1 MRQMIID
8 ALRKSYHGEIA
19 KISANVEVFLEA
31 HAGVGDHPDVVE
43 TIDKLIGEIAE
54 IDDKLMVLDT
64 HFNTA
69 TPRI

>member
-31 HAGVGDHPDVVE
+31 HAGVGDHPDVIE
-43 TIDKLIGEIAE
+43 TIDELIGKIAE
-54 IDDKLMVLDT
+54 LEDKLMVLDT

>member
-1 MRQMIID
+1 MILE

-43 TIDKLIGEIAE
+43 TIDELIGKIAE
-54 IDDKLMVLDT
+54 LEDKLMVLDT

>member
-1 MRQMIID
+1 MRLMILE

-31 HAGVGDHPDVVE
+31 HAGVGDHPDVIE
-43 TIDKLIGEIAE
+43 TIDELIGKIAE
-54 IDDKLMVLDT
+54 LEDKLMVLDT

>member
-1 MRQMIID
+1 MRQMILE

-19 KISANVEVFLEA
+19 KIKANVEVFLEA

-43 TIDKLIGEIAE
+43 TIDNLIGEIAE
-54 IDDKLMVLDT
+54 YDDKLMALDS

>member
-1 MRQMIID
+1 MRQMIIE
-8 ALRKSYHGEIA
+8 ALKKSYHGEIA
-19 KISANVEVFLEA
+19 KISANVEIFLEA
-31 HAGVGDHPDVVE
+31 HAGVGDHPDVME
-43 TIDKLIGEIAE
+43 TIDNLIGEIAE

>member
-1 MRQMIID
+1 MRQMILE

-43 TIDKLIGEIAE
+43 TIDELIGKIAE
-54 IDDKLMVLDT
+54 LEDKLMVLDT

>member
-1 MRQMIID
+1 MRQMILE

-31 HAGVGDHPDVVE
+31 HAGVGDHPDVIE
-43 TIDKLIGEIAE
+43 TIDELIGKIAE
-54 IDDKLMVLDT
+54 LEDKLMVLDT

>member
-19 KISANVEVFLEA
+19 KLSANVEVFLEA

>member
-54 IDDKLMVLDT
+54 YDDKLMALDS

>member
-19 KISANVEVFLEA
+19 KLSANVEVFLEA

-43 TIDKLIGEIAE
+43 TIDKLIGDIAE